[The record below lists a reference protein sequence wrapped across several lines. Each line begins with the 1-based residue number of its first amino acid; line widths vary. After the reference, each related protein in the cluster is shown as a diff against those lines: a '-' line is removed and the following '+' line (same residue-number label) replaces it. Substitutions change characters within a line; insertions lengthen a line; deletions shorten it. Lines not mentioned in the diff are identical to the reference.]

1 MYNSRKCS
9 VKEFVFWLQYDFLL
23 KKKKQKQNQQFYIY
37 LAGSES
43 PMEIIIPFEP

>member
-9 VKEFVFWLQYDFLL
+9 VKEFVFWLLNDFLL
-23 KKKKQKQNQQFYIY
+23 LQKQQFYIY

-43 PMEIIIPFEP
+43 PMEIIIPFNP